1 MLKVLIG
8 DAFQGFV
15 AVCVCRIIILLR
27 LALPISGNSL
37 HLEKSNYAL
46 MKKALCAW
54 ALILCMSQLGFSQD
68 KGTYRQTLDKMME
81 VSGTNASYQGM
92 IKQMIASFRAQ
103 QPNAS
108 EEAMATM
115 EKTLNEFSMS
125 KLVDKLMPVYQKH
138 LTEKDL
144 KGIIAF
150 YESPAGKNYAAKV
163 PMIMQE
169 SMAAGQQWGAEIGA
183 EVVRKMQAG
192 MESSEN

>member
-1 MLKVLIG
+1 
-8 DAFQGFV
+8 
-15 AVCVCRIIILLR
+15 
-27 LALPISGNSL
+27 
-37 HLEKSNYAL
+37 
-46 MKKALCAW
+46 MKKALCAL
-54 ALILCMSQLGFSQD
+54 ALILCMSQVGFSQD

-92 IKQMIASFRAQ
+92 IKQMISSFRAQ

-192 MESSEN
+192 TESSGN

>member
-46 MKKALCAW
+46 MKKALCAL